1 MHTKHFCPNSKCLL
15 DIAATVSSAKYFI
28 QFRFILI
35 LDCSQAILYAP
46 ILHHSVTVWQVI
58 KQGRKFKTFPDVPVL
73 TCLFIIWS
81 SLCLFTI
88 LRLIFVHKTSNF
100 FHSLRYLLS
109 ISAKLSH
116 RLPIFPCLCLFLGI
130 KCFQIFPI
138 AQFFLPSNI
147 KPKSFTS

>member
-1 MHTKHFCPNSKCLL
+1 MLHTKHFCPNSKCLL
-15 DIAATVSSAKYFI
+15 DIAATVSSAKCFI

-46 ILHHSVTVWQVI
+46 NLHHSVTVWQVI

-81 SLCLFTI
+81 SLCLFAM

-100 FHSLRYLLS
+100 FHSLCYLLL
-109 ISAKLSH
+109 ISAKSSFANFPLLMLVLGDQVLPDFSDS
-116 RLPIFPCLCLFLGI
+116 PIFSAL
-130 KCFQIFPI
+130 QH
-138 AQFFLPSNI
+138 
-147 KPKSFTS
+147 